1 MDSLRRRVPFTI
13 KDEDEEESDHVLD
26 EQEQEELIQSL
37 RTANAASDRKA
48 LILLYA
54 ILGMSF
60 FAQLVRFTPLTLMP
74 LIVHLNLLL
83 ILRHHPQA
91 FSFQLTYATAFV
103 APTLALF
110 LGYSVAWW
118 CLTPNL
124 AALEGMRYRALG
136 A

>member
-26 EQEQEELIQSL
+26 EQGVADDGFVGMAFDDLFTEQEELIQSL

-60 FAQLVRFTPLTLMP
+60 FA
-74 LIVHLNLLL
+74 
-83 ILRHHPQA
+83 
-91 FSFQLTYATAFV
+91 
-103 APTLALF
+103 
-110 LGYSVAWW
+110 SVSQF
-118 CLTPNL
+118 
-124 AALEGMRYRALG
+124 
-136 A
+136 